1 MRRKAVLYDENT
13 LRRSIMRI
21 AHEITE
27 KNQEADTIC
36 LVGVK
41 TRGIPIA
48 KRLAECIYRI
58 EGVHT
63 PIGVLDITG
72 FRDDI
77 EDSKQHKRFELQLP
91 FSVENKN
98 VILVDDVIYTGRTV
112 RAALDCLVYHGR
124 PMTVQLAVLVDR
136 GHREL
141 PIRPDYVGKN
151 IPTSKN
157 ELIKVSLTETD
168 GKDCIELFE

>member
-1 MRRKAVLYDENT
+1 MKRKAILYDENT

-58 EGVHT
+58 EGVHA
-63 PIGVLDITG
+63 PVGVIDITG

-77 EDSKQHKRFELQLP
+77 EEGEQRKRLELQLP

-98 VILVDDVIYTGRTV
+98 VILVDDVICTGRTV

-141 PIRPDYVGKN
+141 PIRPDFVGKN

-157 ELIKVSLTETD
+157 ELVKVSLTETD